1 MSPTHTPCQ
10 DRTLG
15 KWANHLAKQRCA
27 PSSAFSGMAL
37 TAHPPDPPQ
46 ETTGPAGSASPL
58 CLCGSVLPAPTC
70 TRTRWTASL
79 NLHERTSPK
88 GQLLPESTEPDTTLL
103 TDIPTSG
110 ACGARAVAPQFCCN
124 LPASCSHLPGCKT
137 IYKIRCTNRDGALW
151 VLQEGPPVPFLLG
164 TRRVHASPTC
174 GWLDATRKWGL
185 GALCASR
192 PGPATP
198 LLPLPLASGPRPGL
212 GKRKVTPRNSK
223 RPHSKRRTLQRAGS
237 LHYCF
242 KEHRSSPTT
251 HTLPNTCH
259 HPRLVWD

>member
-27 PSSAFSGMAL
+27 PSSAFSRMAL
-37 TAHPPDPPQ
+37 TAHPPDPPLP
-46 ETTGPAGSASPL
+46 GSPPSGDHRPSRFSFPPLPLWICPARPHLHPHPL
-58 CLCGSVLPAPTC
+58 DRVTKPP
-70 TRTRWTASL
+70 RKDQP
-79 NLHERTSPK
+79 PK

-103 TDIPTSG
+103 TDIPMSG

-164 TRRVHASPTC
+164 TRRVHASPT
-174 GWLDATRKWGL
+174 
-185 GALCASR
+185 
-192 PGPATP
+192 
-198 LLPLPLASGPRPGL
+198 
-212 GKRKVTPRNSK
+212 
-223 RPHSKRRTLQRAGS
+223 
-237 LHYCF
+237 
-242 KEHRSSPTT
+242 
-251 HTLPNTCH
+251 
-259 HPRLVWD
+259 

>member
-1 MSPTHTPCQ
+1 MNAVNRMAAEGTHSRALQTLPGPRDARLNRLQALGGEGDAASRRFYHSDWQSMSPTHTPCQ

-124 LPASCSHLPGCKT
+124 LPASCSHLP
-137 IYKIRCTNRDGALW
+137 
-151 VLQEGPPVPFLLG
+151 
-164 TRRVHASPTC
+164 
-174 GWLDATRKWGL
+174 
-185 GALCASR
+185 
-192 PGPATP
+192 
-198 LLPLPLASGPRPGL
+198 
-212 GKRKVTPRNSK
+212 
-223 RPHSKRRTLQRAGS
+223 
-237 LHYCF
+237 
-242 KEHRSSPTT
+242 
-251 HTLPNTCH
+251 
-259 HPRLVWD
+259 